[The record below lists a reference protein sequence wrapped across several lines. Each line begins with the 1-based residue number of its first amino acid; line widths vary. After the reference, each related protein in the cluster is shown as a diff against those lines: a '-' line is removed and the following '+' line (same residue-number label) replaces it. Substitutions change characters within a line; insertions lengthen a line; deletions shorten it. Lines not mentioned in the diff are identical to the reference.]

1 MRVVHFILHNWP
13 LKIGAILL
21 ATVLYGAMVV
31 LQTTQLFPG
40 PVAID
45 VVNQRVDSYL
55 LSPDP
60 MPEVSGIHYIA
71 APEVPIS
78 QLTFTATIDL
88 RNAKVSENEYSWVKV
103 QLVANDPRVQI
114 IDYQPQQVRV
124 TLDPIIHRQVSVHVV
139 YGTPPAGL
147 QPGTPVTSVTSVDV
161 SGAASIVS
169 KIAYAEARVRIDSS
183 GLDVNEDA
191 ILVARDAN
199 DGLVEKVTFNPRS
212 VHVDIQVGSQ
222 IRSESVPV
230 QAVTTGNQAAG
241 FTITSIEVTPPIV
254 AVRGQADALALLE
267 GKALTTAISIA
278 GATSD
283 VSARVSLNLPAGVT
297 SDTTGTISVVVHL
310 QSLPETRDLTIGV
323 VLSGARSDR
332 VYTLSTPSVNVT
344 LGGPRAALNALDTS
358 TFVGT
363 VPVGSFDLGSHTATV
378 GVAVP
383 PGIKVVG
390 PSPQIVVTVSIPPTP
405 GPSPSL

>member
-1 MRVVHFILHNWP
+1 LRFVRFVVRNWP
-13 LKIGAILL
+13 LKISAILL
-21 ATVLYGAMVV
+21 ASVLYGAMVV

-40 PVAID
+40 TVAID
-45 VVNQRVDSYL
+45 VVNKNPESYL

-78 QLTFTATIDL
+78 QLTFSATIDL
-88 RNAKVSENEYSWVKV
+88 TGAKVSESEYSWVKV

-124 TLDPIIHRQVSVHVV
+124 ILDPIVRKTVSVHVV

-147 QPGTPVTSVTSVDV
+147 QPGTPVPSATSVDV

-169 KIAYAEARVRIDSS
+169 KVAYAEARVRIDSS

-191 ILVARDAN
+191 TLVARDAS
-199 DGLVEKVTFNPRS
+199 DAIVEKVTFNPRT

-230 QAVTTGNQAAG
+230 QAVTTGHQAAG

-267 GKALTTAISIA
+267 GKALTAPISIA

-283 VSARVSLNLPAGVT
+283 VSARVSLNLPVGVT
-297 SDTTGTISVVVHL
+297 SDTTGAITVVIHL

-332 VYTLSTPSVNVT
+332 VYSLSAPSVNVT

-363 VPVGSFDLGSHTATV
+363 VPVGSYDLGAHTATV
-378 GVAVP
+378 SVAVP